1 MPTFVAAG
9 AGFLLAVLWFDLMFD
24 VQARAEPVPVDAV
37 RSISRYYRRVT
48 TDAAPRNLL
57 VAAAM
62 AWTVVALV
70 IEIVVGPRVAGVVAL
85 PLALAAVGLA
95 KARTVP
101 TAVRIGTAADP
112 ADPTVAA
119 ATRVV
124 LRDHRVCFV
133 LIGAVIAVQLVA
145 AL

>member
-1 MPTFVAAG
+1 VPAFVCAG

-24 VQARAEPVPVDAV
+24 VQARHEPVPVDAV
-37 RSISRYYRRVT
+37 RSISAYYRRVT

-70 IEIVVGPRVAGVVAL
+70 VEIAVGPRGAGIAAL
-85 PLALAAVGLA
+85 GPALVAVGLA
-95 KARTVP
+95 TLHTVP
-101 TAVRIGTAADP
+101 TAVRIGAAPDP
-112 ADPTVAA
+112 ADPALGP
-119 ATRVV
+119 ATRSV

-133 LIGAVIAVQLVA
+133 LIAAVIAVQLLA

>member
-24 VQARAEPVPVDAV
+24 VQARDDPVPADAV
-37 RSISRYYRRVT
+37 RSISTYYRRVT
-48 TDAAPRNLL
+48 TEAAPRNLL

-62 AWTVVALV
+62 AWTVGALV
-70 IEIVVGPRVAGVVAL
+70 VEIVVGPRLAGIVAL
-85 PLALAAVGLA
+85 PPALVAVVLAMAH
-95 KARTVP
+95 TVP
-101 TAVRIGTAADP
+101 TAVRIGAADDP
-112 ADPTVAA
+112 ADPAVAT
-119 ATRVV
+119 ATRAV